1 MFSPHIAE
9 TLDMLG
15 IPPIVYRTFF
25 VELIGFR
32 RHRSSLNVLDHPPLQ
47 LPACSKRKRSTNLSW
62 TNFQRKYDIL
72 LYNREISDLAK
83 SFGCA
88 TQYQICE
95 NRMDQ
100 EEDQYLLIFCQYTA
114 PLVPHFYFAIAPVN
128 WIGDSY
134 YGWDNTTGFIYRS
147 ITGTYYAIYAVAGI
161 AMNIVAYR
169 RLQKLSLI
177 STTLYKQQRFLSLYT
192 LASATCHMI
201 FSTHQLI
208 WSYSFLSG
216 NSPMLATVRY
226 AKPFVQDFTTF
237 IDPIVLIIVSKQ
249 VRSAMRK
256 DSPLPQRAKRVLTAI
271 SGSEEFSQEKRTIN
285 SDSYSL
291 TPIPRASKDVDISI
305 IIVLTE
311 GTPLKNYETALNS
324 IQCYTKLHS
333 YPLHLIS
340 DAKYKECEKHNDENS
355 WLLML
360 DADIAV
366 INPNTYATSPN
377 YRLIEKY
384 IDPDYHITLFDRFF
398 NFEVVAGS
406 YLVKNS
412 QLGRAFVQGFADY
425 EFKLPNSIHGSDNG
439 ALHPYLV
446 DLLVPENNRHLNTIC
461 ASVWNESKVC
471 ARLIIGDRTRF
482 PDHKL
487 RILPKGKAWMRD
499 LWLLR
504 GRWADDDFMLHAIKE
519 KTLRKSRPQIENIS
533 DRQVFQWRPY
543 EKIQRHFPLLN
554 KLNVTKCEL
563 GEERWVYDSRLKLS
577 NEQKAKLLNYM
588 ESKILKRRLETIG
601 KLARR
606 L

>member
-1 MFSPHIAE
+1 MRVKTE
-9 TLDMLG
+9 
-15 IPPIVYRTFF
+15 
-25 VELIGFR
+25 E
-32 RHRSSLNVLDHPPLQ
+32 
-47 LPACSKRKRSTNLSW
+47 
-62 TNFQRKYDIL
+62 
-72 LYNREISDLAK
+72 ESD
-83 SFGCA
+83 C
-88 TQYQICE
+88 
-95 NRMDQ
+95 
-100 EEDQYLLIFCQYTA
+100 
-114 PLVPHFYFAIAPVN
+114 
-128 WIGDSY
+128 
-134 YGWDNTTGFIYRS
+134 
-147 ITGTYYAIYAVAGI
+147 
-161 AMNIVAYR
+161 
-169 RLQKLSLI
+169 
-177 STTLYKQQRFLSLYT
+177 
-192 LASATCHMI
+192 
-201 FSTHQLI
+201 
-208 WSYSFLSG
+208 
-216 NSPMLATVRY
+216 
-226 AKPFVQDFTTF
+226 
-237 IDPIVLIIVSKQ
+237 
-249 VRSAMRK
+249 

-324 IQCYTKLHS
+324 SLFV
-333 YPLHLIS
+333 L
-340 DAKYKECEKHNDENS
+340 
-355 WLLML
+355 
-360 DADIAV
+360 AV
-366 INPNTYATSPN
+366 SLFGATN
-377 YRLIEKY
+377 LIEKY

-461 ASVWNESKVC
+461 ASVWNES
-471 ARLIIGDRTRF
+471 
-482 PDHKL
+482 
-487 RILPKGKAWMRD
+487 KGKAWMRD